1 MISKRL
7 WQFIRLSRE
16 LSLRVSVIALLAVLA
31 AALAGMLEPYIPRA
45 LEARFGEDAVMPL
58 LNILASSML
67 AVTTFSLSVMV
78 TAHMQAASQVTPRSH
93 RLLLED
99 STTQMVLAT
108 FLGAFI
114 FALVSIILFRA
125 GAYGPKAAVVV
136 FIFTVVVVMLVVLAI
151 LRWIEHLS
159 RLGSMDETIRL
170 VEARARKAL
179 DLRRANPSL
188 GARPMTEDFQVPGDA
203 IPIAAHVGG
212 YVQFIDMPGLAK
224 TAERHGVMI
233 YLAATPGSFVVQG
246 QPLVHATGGA
256 QALADAVRAAYYI
269 SDLRTFDQ
277 DASFALV
284 VLSEIASRALSPGLN
299 DPGTA
304 IDVIGRLERLLS
316 LPVKR
321 LDEADRLA
329 HERIWS
335 PPMTEADLL
344 RDAFDAIARDGAGMI
359 EVATRLQAALQTL
372 RKGDDP
378 AMAKAAQIMSRRALL
393 HAEHALILEED
404 RERVRKMAGR

>member
-16 LSLRVSVIALLAVLA
+16 LWLRVTLIAFLAVLA
-31 AALAGMLEPYIPRA
+31 AAMAGLLEPYIPHS
-45 LEARFGEDAVMPL
+45 LEARFGEEAVMPL
-58 LNILASSML
+58 LNILATSML

-99 STTQMVLAT
+99 STTQTVLAT

-125 GAYGPKAAVVV
+125 GVYGARASVVV
-136 FIFTVVVVMLVVLAI
+136 FFFTVAVVTLVVLAI

-170 VEARARKAL
+170 VEARARKTL
-179 DLRRANPSL
+179 DMRRAAPSL
-188 GARPMTEDFQVPGDA
+188 GARPLTEGVHVPGDA
-203 IPIAAHVGG
+203 APISAHRGG
-212 YVQFIDMPGLAK
+212 YVQFIDMPGLTE
-224 TAERHGVMI
+224 TAEAHEAEIFLV
-233 YLAATPGSFVVQG
+233 ATPGSFVVQG
-246 QPLVHATGGA
+246 EPLARATA
-256 QALADAVRAAYYI
+256 ADDALADAMRAAFYI

-277 DASFALV
+277 DAGFALL
-284 VLSEIASRALSPGLN
+284 VLSEIASRALSPGMN

-316 LPVKR
+316 LPVEKP
-321 LDEADRLA
+321 EAAVRLA
-329 HERIWS
+329 HKLIWA
-335 PPMTEADLL
+335 PPITEADMILE
-344 RDAFDAIARDGAGMI
+344 AFDAIARDGAGMV
-359 EVATRLQAALQTL
+359 EVALRLQSALNTL
-372 RKGDDP
+372 RGGHDE
-378 AMAKAAQIMSRRALL
+378 AMARAAEDMARRALA
-393 HAEHALILEED
+393 HAEGALALEED
-404 RERVRKMAGR
+404 RARVRALSGL